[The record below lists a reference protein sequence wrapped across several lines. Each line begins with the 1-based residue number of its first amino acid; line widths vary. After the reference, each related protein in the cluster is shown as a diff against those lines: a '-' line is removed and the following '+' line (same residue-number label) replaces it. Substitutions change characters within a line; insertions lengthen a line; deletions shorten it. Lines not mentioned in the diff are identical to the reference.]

1 MGEDLTGY
9 RVETPDGD
17 VGTIDP
23 AASDSEG
30 GFLVLDPEPHFFA
43 KKLVL
48 PAEVVEK
55 VDVDARTVRVSW
67 TKEQLKDAA
76 QFEDEQRE
84 APTDVTPYYD
94 HELDPFSDPS

>member
-1 MGEDLTGY
+1 VGEDLSGF
-9 RVETPDGD
+9 RVEAPDGD
-17 VGTIDP
+17 VGAVDP

-30 GFLVLDPEPHFFA
+30 GFLVLDPDPRFFA
-43 KKLVL
+43 KKLVV
-48 PAEVVEK
+48 PADAVAS

-76 QFEDEQRE
+76 QFEDEPHE

>member
-1 MGEDLTGY
+1 MGEDLTGF
-9 RVETPDGD
+9 RVETPDGE
-17 VGTIDP
+17 VGTIDS

-84 APTDVTPYYD
+84 ATTDVTPYYD